1 MDTEAIA
8 RVFASLDST
17 IWLVTACAGSRRGGL
32 IATFVNQASIVASMP
47 RVVIGLA
54 KQHHTWELVHANS
67 AFGLHLLGENQID
80 WVWRFGLRSGRTED
94 KLAGLRLEARGNS
107 PLLADALAWFD
118 CRVEA
123 SLDTGDRTLFLGE
136 VSDYRLLSPAPPLTM
151 KRLLELASPEK
162 LQQLKESLHRD
173 AAVDAV
179 AIRAW
184 RGDTGRVP
192 DRSPAW

>member
-1 MDTEAIA
+1 MDTDVIA

-17 IWLVTACAGSRRGGL
+17 IWLVTASADPRRGGL

-54 KQHHTWELVHANS
+54 KQHHTWELVQTS
-67 AFGLHLLGENQID
+67 KAFGLHLLGIDQID

-94 KLAGLRLEARGNS
+94 KLSGLRLEPQGNS

-136 VSDYRLLSPAPPLTM
+136 VSDGRLLNPAPPLTM
-151 KRLLELASPEK
+151 KRLLELAPPEK
-162 LQQLKESLHRD
+162 LQQLKESLKD
-173 AAVDAV
+173 
-179 AIRAW
+179 
-184 RGDTGRVP
+184 
-192 DRSPAW
+192 